1 MQEMI
6 LIKSFARS
14 LNSAIEYNVGSVAG
28 SHSQA
33 PSLQLSAPLSLSTM
47 TPMVIQLIMWLTL
60 ITFIIYVVNKLRAR
74 NRDELGFTASGE
86 DLHGSTHKDPRRRLA

>member
-47 TPMVIQLIMWLTL
+47 TPMVIQLIIWLTL
-60 ITFIIYVVNKLRAR
+60 ITFIIYVVTKLRAIVR
-74 NRDELGFTASGE
+74 LDRRKTNSRVTAPMGQME
-86 DLHGSTHKDPRRRLA
+86 DL